1 MAEKTK
7 EEVKCID
14 TNITPENNTIVKKE
28 DIFNILNAVNVNSYV
43 EKKNDLSYLSW
54 SDAWQE
60 FRRRCPD
67 AEYEIER
74 FDGKPYLA
82 DEYGIMVFT
91 KVTTGGQTYEMW
103 LPVMDG
109 ANKAMKAEPYE
120 YKVKNYNF
128 KYAKKNKEDGKY
140 YDSYGNEQTEYI
152 TKTCEAVTMF
162 DINKA
167 IMRCLTKNLAMFGL
181 GLYIYAGEDLPS
193 DERAA
198 QEEEKKQ
205 AEEKRQ
211 EEAKKRAEEMKEPI
225 GEDLASALE
234 YDLKTW
240 GVGKEFF
247 LMYAKARKLENVTK
261 GQYEWAKAHVDTLKA
276 KEAENGKK

>member
-1 MAEKTK
+1 MAEEIKKEEATVAENETVEVT
-7 EEVKCID
+7 EEVK
-14 TNITPENNTIVKKE
+14 EE
-28 DIFNILNAVNVNSYV
+28 DIFNTLNAINVNGRT
-43 EKKNDLSYLSW
+43 ETKDTGKTKLTYLSW
-54 SDAWQE
+54 SWAWQE
-60 FRRRCPD
+60 FRKRCPD
-67 AEYEIER
+67 ASYEIER
-74 FDGKPYLA
+74 FDGKPYMV
-82 DEYGIMVFT
+82 DQYGIMVFT

-109 ANKAMKAEPYE
+109 ANNAMKTEPYS
-120 YKVKNYNF
+120 YTT
-128 KYAKKNKEDGKY
+128 KYGKTVEV
-140 YDSYGNEQTEYI
+140 SAANMT
-152 TKTCEAVTMF
+152 

-181 GLYIYAGEDLPS
+181 GLYIYAGEDLPT
-193 DERAA
+193 DERDA
-198 QEEEKKQ
+198 QEEEKKK

-225 GEDLASALE
+225 GEELAQALE

-261 GQYEWAKAHVDTLKA
+261 GQYEWAKSHVDTLKA
-276 KEAENGKK
+276 KEAENAKK

>member
-1 MAEKTK
+1 MAEEIKKEEATVAENETVEVT
-7 EEVKCID
+7 EEVK
-14 TNITPENNTIVKKE
+14 EE
-28 DIFNILNAVNVNSYV
+28 DIFNILNAINVNGRT
-43 EKKNDLSYLSW
+43 ETKDTGKTKLTYLSW
-54 SDAWQE
+54 SWAWQE
-60 FRRRCPD
+60 FRKRCPD
-67 AEYEIER
+67 ASYEIER
-74 FDGKPYLA
+74 FEGKPYMV

-109 ANKAMKAEPYE
+109 ANNAMKTQAYS
-120 YKVKNYNF
+120 YTT
-128 KYAKKNKEDGKY
+128 KYGKQV
-140 YDSYGNEQTEYI
+140 DVAAASMT
-152 TKTCEAVTMF
+152 
-162 DINKA
+162 DINKT

-193 DERAA
+193 DERDA

-240 GVGKEFF
+240 GIGKEWF
-247 LMYAKARKLENVTK
+247 LMYAKAKSLKNVTK
-261 GQYEWAKAHVDTLKA
+261 GQYEWAKTHVDILKA

>member
-1 MAEKTK
+1 MAEKTMELYN

-14 TNITPENNTIVKKE
+14 TDITPDKNNAVE
-28 DIFNILNAVNVNSYV
+28 AVEEGDIFNILNAVNVNGYV
-43 EKKNDLSYLSW
+43 EKKNGLSYVSW
-54 SDAWQE
+54 SMAWQE
-60 FRRRCPD
+60 FRKRCPD

-109 ANKAMKAEPYE
+109 GNNAMKREPYS
-120 YKVKNYNF
+120 YTT
-128 KYAKKNKEDGKY
+128 KYGKQI
-140 YDSYGNEQTEYI
+140 DVAAAN
-152 TKTCEAVTMF
+152 MF
-162 DINKA
+162 DINKT
-167 IMRCLTKNLAMFGL
+167 IMRCLTKNLAMFGI
-181 GLYIYAGEDLPS
+181 GLYIYSGEDLPS

-205 AEEKRQ
+205 AEEKKKEEEAKRQ

-261 GQYEWAKAHVDTLKA
+261 GQYEWAKTHVDTLKA